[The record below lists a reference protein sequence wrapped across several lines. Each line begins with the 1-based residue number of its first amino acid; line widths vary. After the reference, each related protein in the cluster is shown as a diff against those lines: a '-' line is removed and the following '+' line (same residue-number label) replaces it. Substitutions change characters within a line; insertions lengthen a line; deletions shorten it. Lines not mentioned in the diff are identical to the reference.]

1 MSFRRVHVFIVV
13 LWLVAMVLSACGSE
27 PQPEASAQPTAGQAG
42 SEPTI
47 APTVEPTAEEAG
59 PAGES
64 PLATPSPE
72 ASRVTVVDALGRTVE
87 FDALPQ
93 RIVSAGRS
101 GLTIVE
107 TLFLFP
113 EAKERVVALSVGQQ
127 KPGEFLSLVDPDYG
141 QKTEIAPDSGPEQI
155 APLQPDVVIL
165 RSFMA
170 DTLGAAL
177 EQVGIP
183 VVYLDLE
190 TPEQFF
196 RDVATLGQLL
206 GNEQRA
212 AEIQEFYSQRLDA
225 LRPAEAAERPRVL
238 LVQHSAQGGE
248 VSLEV
253 PSEAWLQTLMVEL
266 AGGEPVW
273 REAAQGGGW
282 TVVNLEQIAAWDP
295 DQIYVISYGVDPAEV
310 VDELRANA
318 QWQELAAVQAGE
330 IYGFPG
336 DFFSW
341 DQPDPRYIL
350 GLTWLASKIQPEL
363 FSDVDMTEEVTSF
376 FAEMYGLD
384 ETTVAEEILPRL
396 RGNVQ

>member
-1 MSFRRVHVFIVV
+1 M
-13 LWLVAMVLSACGSE
+13 LPLVDTAFVEAIQLE
-27 PQPEASAQPTAGQAG
+27 REASAEA
-42 SEPTI
+42 I
-47 APTVEPTAEEAG
+47 A
-59 PAGES
+59 
-64 PLATPSPE
+64 AT
-72 ASRVTVVDALGRTVE
+72 D
-87 FDALPQ
+87 
-93 RIVSAGRS
+93 
-101 GLTIVE
+101 
-107 TLFLFP
+107 
-113 EAKERVVALSVGQQ
+113 
-127 KPGEFLSLVDPDYG
+127 
-141 QKTEIAPDSGPEQI
+141 
-155 APLQPDVVIL
+155 PDVVL
-165 RSFMA
+165 LKSYLA
-170 DTLGAAL
+170 DSLGAPLEAL
-177 EQVGIP
+177 GLTTL
-183 VVYLDLE
+183 YLDLE

-225 LRPAEAAERPRVL
+225 LRPADAAESPRVL

-295 DQIYVISYGVDPAEV
+295 DQIYVISYGADPAEV